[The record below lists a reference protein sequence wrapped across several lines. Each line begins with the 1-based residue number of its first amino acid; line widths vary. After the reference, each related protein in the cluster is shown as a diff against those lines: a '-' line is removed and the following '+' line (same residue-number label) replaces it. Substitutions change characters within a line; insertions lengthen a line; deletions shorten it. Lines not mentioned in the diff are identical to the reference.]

1 MSRLNFAEFSKHCLE
16 TVVVGAVGQ
25 ALDKEVKES
34 TVLTLTLFTSLMGQ
48 NLNLFAIELEG
59 SGLCDGV
66 ICGLFALKLDVSK
79 TSGLTVRIEL
89 KLARANRSEGRERIE
104 ELLLCDGEVNIANK
118 YISFGL
124 HEVTFLKIAA
134 DIIVSNLRVVKLAS
148 TSLGFFEGEEL
159 EESVSVLA
167 FSLLVHIDDC
177 LVDIETELL
186 YMLV

>member
-16 TVVVGAVGQ
+16 TVVVGAVRQ

-48 NLNLFAIELEG
+48 HLNLFAIELEG

-66 ICGLFALKLDVSK
+66 IGGLLALKLDVSK

-89 KLARANRSEGRERIE
+89 KLARANRSEGRERIK

-124 HEVTFLKIAA
+124 HEVEHSFLMG
-134 DIIVSNLRVVKLAS
+134 
-148 TSLGFFEGEEL
+148 LGWTGFDWRML
-159 EESVSVLA
+159 
-167 FSLLVHIDDC
+167 SLLSQERPPHLQLNC
-177 LVDIETELL
+177 HGR
-186 YMLV
+186 